1 MVLGSSP
8 QSTVTYLDLIS
19 KSVKPAGKPE
29 YPEMNS
35 KPSKS
40 ARKREH
46 LALQSLGEQLIG
58 LTHQQLEGI
67 GLEERLFEAVSAA
80 KSMRA
85 HGALRRQ
92 KQLIGK
98 LMRNVDPE
106 PIRAAIDALGGD
118 DKLAKKIFRESEEW
132 RDRITGDDPDALAA
146 LFDYLGHQN
155 QALVNEVKSYRSA
168 TADKFRKQAKRRIF
182 REIHKEITTR
192 VQNPV
197 HNI

>member
-1 MVLGSSP
+1 
-8 QSTVTYLDLIS
+8 
-19 KSVKPAGKPE
+19 
-29 YPEMNS
+29 MNS

-67 GLEERLFEAVSAA
+67 GLDERLFEAVSAA

-106 PIRAAIDALGGD
+106 PIRAAIDALGGE
-118 DKLAKKIFRESEEW
+118 DKLVKKIFRESEEW

-155 QALVNEVKSYRSA
+155 QALINEVKSFRSA

-182 REIHKEITTR
+182 REIHKEITTK
-192 VQNPV
+192 VQNQV

>member
-1 MVLGSSP
+1 
-8 QSTVTYLDLIS
+8 
-19 KSVKPAGKPE
+19 
-29 YPEMNS
+29 MNS

-58 LTHQQLEGI
+58 LTDQQLEGI
-67 GLEERLFEAVSAA
+67 GLDERLVEAVSAA

-106 PIRAAIDALGGD
+106 PIRAAIDALSGD
-118 DKLAKKIFRESEEW
+118 DKLAKKIFREAEEW

-146 LFDYLGHQN
+146 LFDDLGHQN
-155 QALVNEVKSYRSA
+155 QALIDEVKSYRSA

-182 REIHKEITTR
+182 REIHKEITTK
-192 VQNPV
+192 VQNQV